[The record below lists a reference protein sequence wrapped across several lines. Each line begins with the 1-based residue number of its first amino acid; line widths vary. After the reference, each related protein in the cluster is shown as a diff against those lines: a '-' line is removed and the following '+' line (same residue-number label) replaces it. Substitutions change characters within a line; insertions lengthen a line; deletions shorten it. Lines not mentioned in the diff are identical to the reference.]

1 MNRSVHFLKSFEDV
15 IGNLSEVSEIDG
27 HKIATIG
34 GVCVS
39 VPEDIATKLLPNIGK
54 RIGLLKTDNGF
65 RIKASDGAHA

>member
-27 HKIATIG
+27 HQIATIG

-54 RIGLLKTDNGF
+54 RVGLLKTENGF